1 MFIALFILIIPV
13 LNFLFIGLM
22 DDKLKPKTA
31 GLLGIF
37 GLTVVAALSY
47 FTAFDYFFNYG
58 KVDGMYQSFYEAFSW
73 MKFTETLSI
82 DLGILLDPI
91 SVMMLV
97 VIVVIITQVVPV
109 FTHIYEELGSGL
121 SGTALVLMNISNVLN
136 KYMQ

>member
-31 GLLGIF
+31 GLLGILC
-37 GLTVVAALSY
+37 LTVVAALSY

-97 VIVVIITQVVPV
+97 VISTVSLCV
-109 FTHIYEELGSGL
+109 HIYSMGYMHGEK
-121 SGTALVLMNISNVLN
+121 VFNVIMLFCRCLHS
-136 KYMQ
+136 QC